1 MGAFEGVALLFA
13 GAILKWIADMTADR
27 ARKVDEND
35 KSLAAEEHKLRDR
48 VAELDKTNSMA
59 IATLTAGIT
68 HIVQELS
75 GIRGDMKENR
85 EVVFNRL
92 DRNEREIVEVKTL
105 VSQSTIQLQAIEA
118 KIGERWQK

>member
-35 KSLAAEEHKLRDR
+35 KGLAAEERKLRDR

-105 VSQSTIQLQAIEA
+105 VSQSTIQLQAIEQ
-118 KIGERWQK
+118 KINERLQK